1 MERLCCRQQD
11 ECVVATEAPEL
22 GEAYIKENYIT
33 RGDLTTNI
41 IDQRQY
47 FPTSLLNAVNGILD
61 NLMNQA

>member
-1 MERLCCRQQD
+1 M
-11 ECVVATEAPEL
+11 VATEAPEL